1 MNTNKRMDEG
11 WIGECDNRKLNMDT
25 QDAQDYQGGALLQ
38 GKLTSAMT
46 RCGMADAQE

>member
-38 GKLTSAMT
+38 GLQSDDVKLLFTI
-46 RCGMADAQE
+46 DLL